1 MTFDSLDE
9 LKNYILTKS
18 QVAIELA
25 QEKVAMIINHFLT
38 EYYREFEPEVYVRT
52 YQLLRSLIK
61 SDVQYTG
68 NGWVAEVYFDIG
80 ALDYATRVVP
90 AQFSWASSNNTYHR
104 QPWDGGN
111 TAWVLETAM
120 TGGLPHGGYAGGTA
134 IWTESM
140 KILDKQAI
148 KILKEKL
155 IAAGVPV
162 R

>member
-9 LKNYILTKS
+9 LKNHILSQS

-25 QEKVAMIINHFLT
+25 QEKVANIINHFLT

-61 SDVQYTG
+61 SDVAYTG
-68 NGWVAEVYFDIG
+68 NGWVAEIYFDIS
-80 ALDYATRVVP
+80 ALDYSTRVVP
-90 AQFSWASSNNTYHR
+90 AQFSWASGDNTYHR
-104 QPWDGGN
+104 QPWTDAN
-111 TAWVLETAM
+111 TAWVLNTAM
-120 TGGLPHGGYAGGTA
+120 TGGSPHGGYAGGTA

-140 KILDKQAI
+140 KILNKQAI

>member
-9 LKNYILTKS
+9 LKNHILSQS

-25 QEKVAMIINHFLT
+25 QEKVANIINHFLT

-61 SDVQYTG
+61 SDVTYTG
-68 NGWVAEVYFDIG
+68 NGWVAEIYFDIS
-80 ALDYATRVVP
+80 ALDYSTRVVP
-90 AQFSWASSNNTYHR
+90 AQFSWASGDNTYHR
-104 QPWDGGN
+104 QPWTDAN
-111 TAWVLETAM
+111 TAWVLNTAM
-120 TGGLPHGGYAGGTA
+120 TGGSPHGGYAGGTA

-140 KILDKQAI
+140 KILNKQAI

>member
-18 QVAIELA
+18 QVAIEMA
-25 QEKVAMIINHFLT
+25 QEKVSMIINHFLT

-80 ALDYATRVVP
+80 ALDYSTRVVP
-90 AQFSWASSNNTYHR
+90 SQFSWASGNNTYHR
-104 QPWDGGN
+104 QPWDDGN
-111 TAWVLETAM
+111 TAWVLNTAM

-140 KILDKQAI
+140 KVLDKQAI

-155 IAAGVPV
+155 IAAGIPI

>member
-38 EYYREFEPEVYVRT
+38 DYYKEFSPEVYVRT

-80 ALDYATRVVP
+80 ALDYSTRIVP
-90 AQFSWASSNNTYHR
+90 SQFPWASSNNTYKR
-104 QPWDGGN
+104 EPWDGGN

-120 TGGLPHGGYAGGTA
+120 TGGLPHGGYESGTA

-148 KILKEKL
+148 GILKEKL